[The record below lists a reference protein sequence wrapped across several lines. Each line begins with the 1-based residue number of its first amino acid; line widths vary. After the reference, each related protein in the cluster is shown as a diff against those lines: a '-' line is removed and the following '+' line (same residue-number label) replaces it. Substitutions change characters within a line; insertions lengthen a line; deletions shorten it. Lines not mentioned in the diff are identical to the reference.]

1 MSDTLFAKAN
11 PPLEG
16 GFAEKAVVNAD
27 IRIQQSDF
35 DAGAEIAT
43 LAKGGVGAVASF
55 VGVVRGSDGVTAMT
69 LEHYPGMTEREIAR
83 HVAEAQ
89 ARWPLLGVTVIHRIG
104 KLAVGGNIVL
114 VAAASAHREAAFSA
128 CEFLVDY
135 LKTRAPFWKLEERGG
150 NADWVSTRAE
160 DEDAVKRWER
170 G

>member
-1 MSDTLFAKAN
+1 MSA
-11 PPLEG
+11 
-16 GFAEKAVVNAD
+16 
-27 IRIQQSDF
+27 RIQVQTDDF

-43 LAKGGVGAVASF
+43 LSEASGKIGALASF
-55 VGVVRGSDGVTAMT
+55 VGVVRGTDGVTSMT

-83 HVAEAQ
+83 HVEDAL

-104 KLAVGGNIVL
+104 RLAVGDNIVL
-114 VAAASAHREAAFSA
+114 VAAASAHRQAAFAA

-150 NADWVSTRAE
+150 NTDWVAARAE
-160 DEDAVKRWER
+160 DDEAVKRWER

>member
-1 MSDTLFAKAN
+1 MTAR
-11 PPLEG
+11 
-16 GFAEKAVVNAD
+16 
-27 IRIQQSDF
+27 IRVQTDDF
-35 DAGAEIAT
+35 DAGAEIAAR
-43 LAKGGVGAVASF
+43 AKGGVGAVASF
-55 VGVVRGSDGVTAMT
+55 VGVVRGSDGVTSMT

-104 KLAVGGNIVL
+104 KLAVGDNIVF
-114 VAAASAHREAAFSA
+114 VAAASAHRQAAFAA

-150 NADWVSTRAE
+150 NADWVAARAE